1 MTHAD
6 LSFRRVSVCLYVC
19 PYIHVEFVQFTMH
32 CNPPVS
38 LNKLIAW
45 TAVNYMKSLEH
56 GLYELIDVLTTACSL
71 CHNYPTAKSS
81 NEHKSSSNECRRLR
95 STDTVM
101 LQVPP
106 TRRSTLGDRAF
117 PVAAARAWNGLAA
130 ACNMFLQLIAAVPAR
145 DKSIS
150 VPVVLLWLI
159 GSSCTFPLTVNNWT
173 ICTSHTFFF
182 SLIL

>member
-1 MTHAD
+1 MAETLNLVFFPNVIVPAY
-6 LSFRRVSVCLYVC
+6 LSDSLQLTAN
-19 PYIHVEFVQFTMH
+19 VQARH
-32 CNPPVS
+32 
-38 LNKLIAW
+38 
-45 TAVNYMKSLEH
+45 
-56 GLYELIDVLTTACSL
+56 
-71 CHNYPTAKSS
+71 
-81 NEHKSSSNECRRLR
+81 RLR

-150 VPVVLLWLI
+150 VPVVLL
-159 GSSCTFPLTVNNWT
+159 
-173 ICTSHTFFF
+173 
-182 SLIL
+182 